1 MKLKDLLFE
10 APADDDMKAAKK
22 IERQLQNI
30 LFAVDEAE
38 ELINKNLS
46 SFNAPG
52 LRHAFYDAIKA
63 GSKKKGQFDV
73 MAAGKILKKYYR

>member
-38 ELINKNLS
+38 ELINKN
-46 SFNAPG
+46 
-52 LRHAFYDAIKA
+52 
-63 GSKKKGQFDV
+63 
-73 MAAGKILKKYYR
+73 